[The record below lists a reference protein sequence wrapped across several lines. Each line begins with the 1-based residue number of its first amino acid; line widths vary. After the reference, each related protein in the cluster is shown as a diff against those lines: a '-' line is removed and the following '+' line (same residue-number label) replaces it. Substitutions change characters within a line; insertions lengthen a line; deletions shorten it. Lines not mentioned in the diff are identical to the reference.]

1 MKKIFYLMAAFAAL
15 SLVSCNK
22 AEFENVSSKFSEMT
36 FSVTG
41 EGLNLSVTKG
51 LTKAEAVTELSS
63 VYWGA
68 TAGTLG
74 SDTEE
79 YAPVS
84 LSVSDGNVS
93 TGNYWPAESIAYN
106 YYVSNVAYS
115 WDADNHK
122 ATIAA
127 SNETDIVA
135 GTSAAS
141 YKSSPKVTLEHIF
154 ARTGSL
160 TLEPKDGYEL
170 VGDAVW
176 KIKSNTDAGVSG
188 TYDIGAKAWS
198 DVAALSQQEFT
209 SSSDLY
215 LVPGSYNVEIT
226 YTLKKNAF
234 EQQYTKSANVTLG
247 GGVVNNI
254 KATAHTGNDD
264 PSEITLSVEVKPWG
278 ENNITI
284 TEGEL
289 N

>member
-22 AEFENVSSKFSEMT
+22 AEFENTSSKLSEMT
-36 FSVTG
+36 FSVAG
-41 EGLNLSVTKG
+41 EGLDIAVTK
-51 LTKAEAVTELSS
+51 AAAVTDFDLTS

-115 WDADNHK
+115 WDASNHK
-122 ATIAA
+122 AIIANA

-135 GTSAAS
+135 AVASAS

-160 TLEPKDGYEL
+160 TLEPKDGYDL

-198 DVAALSQQEFT
+198 NVEALSQQVFT

-226 YTLKKNAF
+226 YTLKKDAF

-264 PSEITLSVEVKPWG
+264 PSEITLSVEVKDWE